1 MRKKAHQNHKK
12 SSASKVITGMLFSG
26 ILGAT
31 VGWLT
36 APASGEELRHRL
48 REEVMGAREKA
59 KSAAGNVESTARE
72 LIAEVNEDVDKR
84 IEAASRRKATAAA
97 RTS

>member
-12 SSASKVITGMLFSG
+12 SSASKVTTGMLLGG

-48 REEVMGAREKA
+48 RKEVMGAREKA

-84 IEAASRRKATAAA
+84 IEGASRRKATAAA